1 MLGIMA
7 ALSLTASTLYA
18 TVPVVTNVVAVQ
30 RAGVKV
36 IDIHYDAFD
45 ADGDLLKVRV
55 EVSHSAGAT
64 YSVPAFSLS
73 GDIGQ
78 RIAPGAGK
86 HIVWNAGIDWDG
98 EYSDIMRI
106 KVIVSDGKGLPGL
119 AWGYEVPPGGFMMGQ
134 DGGVEGIGPARHVN
148 IPWSYW
154 LSKYEITIQ
163 QYVDYLNMAL
173 ITGEVYRDGT
183 SSIKANGGIYTG
195 LSAGAL
201 LINLG
206 TSRDIVWNVN
216 NLDVNSNRTNF
227 PVNVT
232 WYGAVA
238 FAQHYGYDLPTEAEW
253 EKAARGPDHDG
264 LEEHQIYPWGNTL
277 DGGKANYY
285 NSGDPY
291 QGGSVYRGCS
301 PVGYYNGN
309 QVPFGTNM
317 VNAYGLYDMSGNVSE
332 WCRSTVASTVESYP
346 QLESLTNALHKLDT
360 TAKRLLRGG
369 GWGASYVDIWAV
381 NPPTGSLQ
389 CYYRVSSEQNTD
401 YPNVDSQSGG
411 RAIRDVGFRV
421 VRRGL
426 SIEPSE
432 ATLPSLNN
440 TQVFTAVGGV
450 PSYAWSVSNSKG
462 SVNPATGNSTTYTRL
477 LAGTNYVTC
486 TDAAGLTA
494 TARII
499 QP

>member
-1 MLGIMA
+1 
-7 ALSLTASTLYA
+7 
-18 TVPVVTNVVAVQ
+18 
-30 RAGVKV
+30 
-36 IDIHYDAFD
+36 
-45 ADGDLLKVRV
+45 
-55 EVSHSAGAT
+55 
-64 YSVPAFSLS
+64 
-73 GDIGQ
+73 
-78 RIAPGAGK
+78 
-86 HIVWNAGIDWDG
+86 
-98 EYSDIMRI
+98 
-106 KVIVSDGKGLPGL
+106 
-119 AWGYEVPPGGFMMGQ
+119 MMGQ
-134 DGGVEGIGPARHVN
+134 DGGVEGVGPARHVN

-183 SSIKANGGIYTG
+183 TIKANGGIYTG

-201 LINLG
+201 LITID

-216 NLDVNSNRTNF
+216 NLEINSNRTNF

-238 FAQHYGYDLPTEAEW
+238 FAQHYGYDLPTDAEW

-264 LEEHQIYPWGNTL
+264 LEEHQVYPWGNTL

-291 QGGSVYRGCS
+291 QGGSIVRGCS

-317 VNAYGLYDMSGNVSE
+317 VNAYGLYDMSGNMSE
-332 WCRSTVASTVESYP
+332 WCRSTVAATVESYP
-346 QLESLTNALHKLDT
+346 QLESLTNSVHKLDSA
-360 TAKRLLRGG
+360 AKRILRGG
-369 GWGASYVDIWAV
+369 GWGSGYLWSGSRAV
-381 NPPTGSLQ
+381 NPPVGSLQ
-389 CYYRVSSEQNTD
+389 CYYRISSEQNTD
-401 YPNVDSQSGG
+401 YPNVDSISGTY
-411 RAIRDVGFRV
+411 AIRDLGFRV
-421 VRRGL
+421 IRRSL
-426 SIEPSE
+426 SIQPSE
-432 ATLPSLNN
+432 ATLPAQSN
-440 TQVFTAVGGV
+440 TQVFAVIGGV
-450 PSYAWSVSNSKG
+450 PPYAWSVENATFPARG
-462 SVNPATGNSTTYTRL
+462 AVNPTTGAVTTYTRL

-494 TARII
+494 WARVI